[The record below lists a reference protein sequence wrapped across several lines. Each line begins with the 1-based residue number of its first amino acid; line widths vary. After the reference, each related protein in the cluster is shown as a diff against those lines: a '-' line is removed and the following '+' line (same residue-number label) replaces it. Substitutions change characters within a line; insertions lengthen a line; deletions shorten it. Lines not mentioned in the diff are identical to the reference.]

1 MTNKDKI
8 KLYGALVGL
17 NVKGVKF
24 NYAVAKNISILEKEV
39 ESLKASLKTTPE
51 YDKYDEQR
59 VELAKKHA
67 EKDQNGEAIIKDK
80 NYYIKDSE
88 KFEKEFDKLKK
99 ENSKV
104 VEEREKQIEDY
115 NKLLDEDSTIE
126 LHKIAKDDLSEEL
139 TTQQLFG
146 IIEIVE
152 E

>member
-8 KLYGALVGL
+8 KLYGALLGL

-39 ESLKASLKTTPE
+39 ESLKASLKTTQE

-67 EKDQNGEAIIKDK
+67 EKDENGEAIIKDK
-80 NYYIKDSE
+80 SYYIKDSE

-99 ENSKV
+99 EYSKV
-104 VEEREKQIEDY
+104 VEEREKQIADY

-126 LHKIAKDDLSEEL
+126 LHKIAKDDLPEEL